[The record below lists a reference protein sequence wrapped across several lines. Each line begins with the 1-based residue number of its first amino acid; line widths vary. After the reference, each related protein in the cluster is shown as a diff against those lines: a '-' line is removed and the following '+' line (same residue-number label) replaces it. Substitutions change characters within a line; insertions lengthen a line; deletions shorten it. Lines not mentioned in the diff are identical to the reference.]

1 MSASAWLQAA
11 AFVAAVVLVT
21 RPLGAWMYRVFEG
34 TPPFPATL
42 GRLER
47 LCYRLSGVDPAE
59 EQGWMAYAGSLL
71 AFSAF
76 SMLGTYLILRLQ
88 AWLPFNPQGLPGVA
102 PDLAFDTAASFTT
115 NTNWQFYSGEA
126 VMSYLSQMAGLAWH
140 NFTSAAA
147 GIGVALALARGLTR
161 RRGPEAPRTLG
172 NFWADLVRATVYLL
186 LPASVVIGLLLASQ
200 GVLQTLAPYHE
211 LATLE
216 GAKQVLAL
224 GPVASQEAIKQL
236 GTNGGGFFNAN
247 SAHPFENP
255 TPWSNMLSMLA
266 IFLIPAG
273 TV

>member
-47 LCYRLSGVDPAE
+47 VCYRLSGVDPAE

-115 NTNWQFYSGEA
+115 NTNWQFYSGESA
-126 VMSYLSQMAGLAWH
+126 MSYLSQMAGLAWH

-161 RRGPEAPRTLG
+161 HRGPDAPRTVG
-172 NFWADLVRATVYLL
+172 NFWADLVRALVHVL
-186 LPASVVIGLLLASQ
+186 LPLSVVVALFLVSQ
-200 GVLQTLAPYHE
+200 GAIQTFAPNLE
-211 LATLE
+211 ARTIE
-216 GAKQVLAL
+216 GARQVITL
-224 GPVASQEAIKQL
+224 GPVASQEAIKML
-236 GTNGGGFFNAN
+236 GTNG
-247 SAHPFENP
+247 
-255 TPWSNMLSMLA
+255 
-266 IFLIPAG
+266 
-273 TV
+273 